1 MAVTVVQALLVSSQ
15 STLHYSCESWTLL
28 ADAEKRIQAFET
40 KCLRKLLCISYL
52 EHETNNWVQSKINFL
67 VGPQEPL
74 LQLSRD
80 ENLLG
85 SGMSQAT
92 TAFPKPSFREHCGV
106 GNAVVSRGNI
116 GRTTSKSG
124 HLYPCQN
131 CSQGPLAERIGS
143 RSPLNHP
150 RVPSKT

>member
-1 MAVTVVQALLVSSQ
+1 MGVGDVGKGGRGGIKTCKWVHCIFVIPECMIDKSLVTSM
-15 STLHYSCESWTLL
+15 LHYGCESWTLL

-52 EHETNNWVQSKINFL
+52 EHETNDWVQSKINFL

-85 SGMSQAT
+85 SGMSHTT
-92 TAFPKPSFREHCGV
+92 TASPKPSFR
-106 GNAVVSRGNI
+106 VS
-116 GRTTSKSG
+116 
-124 HLYPCQN
+124 
-131 CSQGPLAERIGS
+131 
-143 RSPLNHP
+143 
-150 RVPSKT
+150 